1 MNREIPRKQVLGQLF
16 SMLSSE
22 GRLSA
27 LELFAQGMA
36 LGQIAARAGMSRSGF
51 QKVVEAFRQLGIIE
65 RAGHRSSYRLSAKGQ
80 KILELVREFAKQLE
94 PIEKEVAKEKIRMA
108 TYGSGLTREE
118 IASLLQELEKKS
130 RTRLKN
136 EET

>member
-36 LGQIAARAGMSRSGF
+36 LSQIAARAGMSRSGF
-51 QKVVEAFRQLGIIE
+51 QKVVEAFRQLGMIE

-94 PIEKEVAKEKIRMA
+94 PIEKEVAKEKIRIA
-108 TYGSGLTREE
+108 AYGSGLTREE
-118 IASLLQELEKKS
+118 IAKLAKEIGKGTGYRRKQA
-130 RTRLKN
+130 
-136 EET
+136 